1 MNDNEKLPKLVS
13 LAVPTLVLDIIIPVL
28 IVLLWIFQEHIH
40 YPLSKCISTTILLV
54 LVLILINFPRAYA
67 RGFLCHEEARPPL
80 AEGLHPTSLRTG
92 ILVRNSLNHSCFL
105 EKKRRDPAWIEKQ
118 KILFE
123 EEMSRY
129 RNWNVNM
136 HGGCYPLTLT
146 FKKMFIATA
155 ALTTLTSFILIF
167 IFWGKFDI
175 FFKIAIAAPFAMWCL
190 PLVLVFM
197 PCAKIYNSVFKNDF
211 RKTENAKDLIR
222 SFFAD
227 EILSDESVGTDPYRK
242 DIYQAYQLMLRY
254 TKYWTLVFIVLW
266 CSLIVICFLRMR

>member
-54 LVLILINFPRAYA
+54 LVLIL
-67 RGFLCHEEARPPL
+67 
-80 AEGLHPTSLRTG
+80 
-92 ILVRNSLNHSCFL
+92 LNHSCFL